1 MSFVGVDPLEMAT
14 ASGVLGSIASS
25 FAGANGAAAGPTTA
39 VAPANGVDAAAL
51 VAAAFSTHGGL
62 YQAVAAEAAA
72 MKELLAS
79 MVGVSGMSYAATEGF
94 NAVAML

>member
-1 MSFVGVDPLEMAT
+1 MSFVGVDPLEMGA
-14 ASGVLGSIASS
+14 ASGVLGSIAAS

-39 VAPANGVDAAAL
+39 VLPANAVDTSAL
-51 VAAAFSTHGGL
+51 MAAAFGTHGGL

-79 MVGVSGMSYAATEGF
+79 MVGVSGTSYAATEGF

>member
-1 MSFVGVDPLEMAT
+1 MSFVGVDPLEMGA
-14 ASGVLGSIASS
+14 ASGVLGSIAAS

-39 VAPANGVDAAAL
+39 VLPANAVDAASL

-79 MVGVSGMSYAATEGF
+79 MVGVSGTSYAATEGF
-94 NAVAML
+94 NAVAVL

>member
-1 MSFVGVDPLEMAT
+1 MAFLGVDPLEMGA
-14 ASGVLGSIASS
+14 ASGELGSIAAS
-25 FAGANGAAAGPTTA
+25 FAGANGAAAGPTTG
-39 VAPANGVDAAAL
+39 VLPANAVDASAL

-79 MVGVSGMSYAATEGF
+79 MVGVSGTSYAATEGF
-94 NAVAML
+94 NAAAVV